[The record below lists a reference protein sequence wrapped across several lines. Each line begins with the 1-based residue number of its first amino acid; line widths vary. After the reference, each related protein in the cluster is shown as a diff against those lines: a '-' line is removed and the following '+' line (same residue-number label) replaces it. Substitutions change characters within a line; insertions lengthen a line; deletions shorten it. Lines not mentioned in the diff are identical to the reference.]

1 MTESGFQHPADFLD
15 SGGRALNYTVIAQ
28 SADEVRHIE
37 NAPAISMA
45 KFLVD
50 RRQLELLPTISIYVE
65 RGNDPT
71 TLRSE
76 CRSANESRTRTSR
89 MQRRS
94 GYVRDLTEIV
104 KRWLAIYDGVRNTAS
119 GGIYPPGFAASTWG

>member
-1 MTESGFQHPADFLD
+1 MTESGFQHPADFLA
-15 SGGRALNYTVIAQ
+15 SSGRALNYTVIAQ

-71 TLRSE
+71 TVRLLYMNEVALRIWKE
-76 CRSANESRTRTSR
+76 MGMRATEIGMQHRPARSA
-89 MQRRS
+89 
-94 GYVRDLTEIV
+94 I
-104 KRWLAIYDGVRNTAS
+104 LAFGMPFS
-119 GGIYPPGFAASTWG
+119 E